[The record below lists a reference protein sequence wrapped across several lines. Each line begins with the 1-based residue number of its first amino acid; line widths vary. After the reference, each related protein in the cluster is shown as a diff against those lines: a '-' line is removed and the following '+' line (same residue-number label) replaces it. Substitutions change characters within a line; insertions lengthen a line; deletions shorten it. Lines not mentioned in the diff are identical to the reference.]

1 MFCPCYNEGTKRKGD
16 RTMKNALMNTLIGYR
31 SEQFAK
37 GKMVD
42 TLSLVYQILK
52 AYDEDK
58 PIDEEQIRAIVDRF
72 FED

>member
-1 MFCPCYNEGTKRKGD
+1 
-16 RTMKNALMNTLIGYR
+16 MKDALMTALIGYR
-31 SEQFAK
+31 SEQFAR
-37 GKMVD
+37 GKMTD
-42 TLSLVYQILK
+42 ILNLVYQILK

>member
-1 MFCPCYNEGTKRKGD
+1 
-16 RTMKNALMNTLIGYR
+16 MKNALMNTLIGYR
-31 SEQFAK
+31 SEQFAR

-52 AYDEDK
+52 VYDEDK
-58 PIDEEQIRAIVDRF
+58 PIDEEQIRAIVDKF

>member
-1 MFCPCYNEGTKRKGD
+1 
-16 RTMKNALMNTLIGYR
+16 MKNALMNTLIGYR